1 MSQHFVFLS
10 KDTTLVPQSLNDA
23 DAGEIIRSL
32 LLQQFS
38 LSPLR
43 LQADNS
49 REALEKY
56 YSLKLKLP

>member
-10 KDTTLVPQSLNDA
+10 KDTTLVPQSLNDD
-23 DAGEIIRSL
+23 DAGEIIRAL

-43 LQADNS
+43 LQADTS
-49 REALEKY
+49 REALDKY
-56 YSLKLKLP
+56 HAATSKQY